1 MRLKDLFHKISNK
14 RQLSE
19 ELKPIKYLFKP
30 VHFRG
35 SRKKLLHA
43 VTGAQPSWDSVI
55 SKSIQKWMQDFKCLH
70 FLGNQIDTYVE
81 INTAQT
87 TAIIRWE
94 AFKAFIGGQIM
105 SYTSQKARES
115 GGDLENWNPRFK
127 L

>member
-1 MRLKDLFHKISNK
+1 
-14 RQLSE
+14 
-19 ELKPIKYLFKP
+19 
-30 VHFRG
+30 
-35 SRKKLLHA
+35 
-43 VTGAQPSWDSVI
+43 
-55 SKSIQKWMQDFKCLH
+55 MQDFKCLH